1 MGSRTGVPASKWLI
15 TRAIGLEHW
24 KHLSRPIRVVPFQT
38 YGTKTLSIL
47 VVILSYESCFAYYWG
62 KFGCFSLRLL
72 NFRSVISCWRK
83 GAMRMLLKMWK
94 KSEGKQWWFDL
105 RYTREEQQF
114 IFANLSKV
122 KRGENKFCERISLDG
137 GMKAFFSLMV
147 FLGNLFFEALSIF
160 HRVLKY

>member
-15 TRAIGLEHW
+15 TRVIGSEHW

-83 GAMRMLLKMWK
+83 GTMRMLLKMWK
-94 KSEGKQWWFDL
+94 K
-105 RYTREEQQF
+105 
-114 IFANLSKV
+114 AKV
-122 KRGENKFCERISLDG
+122 NNDGLIYVIQERSN
-137 GMKAFFSLMV
+137 
-147 FLGNLFFEALSIF
+147 NLFLPIF
-160 HRVLKY
+160 QKSNEERTSFVKE